1 MICRFKCTYTFFNLY
16 IPKTSTAYRRLRRGS
31 GWIKESVRKTGKPQF
46 TVAEKLCLATY
57 SLALV
62 LLQASVP
69 VSELKHFLKQ
79 QQFEQFAVFL
89 SADVLLNIQ
98 TD

>member
-1 MICRFKCTYTFFNLY
+1 MHLHFNLY
-16 IPKTSTAYRRLRRGS
+16 IPKTSAAYRRLRRGS

-79 QQFEQFAVFL
+79 QFEQFAVFL
-89 SADVLLNIQ
+89 SADILLNIQ